1 MTQRILIV
9 DDDRLIHSALRSMLE
24 VHGYQVSV
32 ATNGWSGLKAI
43 EADKFDL
50 MVVDIFMPGMDG
62 IETIRAVRRSQP
74 ELPILVMSGL
84 HHGHA
89 FAFASGLMPDFLT
102 MAMEFG
108 AVQALHKP
116 FTPEEFLHAVETCLT
131 KSPSDAQ
138 ARASAAVARVMRQAN
153 PR

>member
-24 VHGYQVSV
+24 LRGYEVSV
-32 ATNGWSGLKAI
+32 AANGWSGLKAI
-43 EADKFDL
+43 EADRFDL

-62 IETIRAVRRSQP
+62 IETIRAVRRSRP
-74 ELPILVMSGL
+74 DLPILAMSGL

-89 FAFASGLMPDFLT
+89 FAFATGLMPDFLT

-116 FTPEEFLHAVETCLT
+116 FTPEEFLHAVETCLA
-131 KSPSDAQ
+131 KPPEDARAQ
-138 ARASAAVARVMRQAN
+138 ASAAVARVMGHTA